1 MTKPIIKFIDLFSGI
16 GGIRLGLELSL
27 KKHGYKPECVFV
39 SEIKPHAISIL
50 KQNHPKET
58 ITGDITKVMSN
69 DIPDFDIL
77 CGGFPCQAFSSAG
90 NRNGF
95 ADTRGTLFFD
105 VERIIKDKCPKGFIL
120 ENVEGLVNHDGGNTL
135 EVIITNL
142 SSLGYHVTY
151 KVLNSLD
158 FGVPQERKRVY
169 FVGVR
174 KDLSENPISL
184 DSFPVKRVK
193 LKKILET
200 GQPTSNTEFVKLLL
214 QKFSVEELYGKS
226 IKDKRGG
233 ESNIHSWDLEIKGP
247 VTSEEKR
254 FLNLLLKE
262 RRKKKWSEQIG
273 IVWMDGVP
281 LTKEQIE
288 EFYQS
293 DDLQSMLDNL
303 TSLGYIKYEH
313 PKKQIEEIHVA
324 PNGKKVRT
332 TKRVSD
338 TTKPK
343 GYNIVTGKLSFEIN
357 KILDPNGVAPTLV
370 ATDMGKIY
378 VVDNG
383 GLRTLTLREGLRM
396 FGYPESFKFN
406 ISTPD
411 GFDLLGNTVV
421 VPVIKSIADRLVEK
435 L

>member
-1 MTKPIIKFIDLFSGI
+1 MSKPIIRFIDLFSGI

-27 KKHGYKPECVFV
+27 KKMGYKPQCVFV
-39 SEIKPHAISIL
+39 SEIKPHALKVL
-50 KQNHPKET
+50 KQNHPKDR
-58 ITGDITKVMSN
+58 ITGDITKVLSK

-105 VERIIKDKCPKGFIL
+105 VERIIKDKLPKGFIL

-135 EVIITNL
+135 EVIINNL
-142 SSLGYHVTY
+142 TSIGYHVTY
-151 KVLNSLD
+151 KVLNSID

-174 KDLSENPISL
+174 KDLSESPISL
-184 DSFPVKRVK
+184 DSFPIKRVT
-193 LKKILET
+193 LKKILEQ
-200 GQPTSNTEFVKLLL
+200 GQPTSDTPFIKSLL

-233 ESNIHSWDLEIKGP
+233 ESNIHSWDLELKGP
-247 VTSEEKR
+247 VTTEEKR

-273 IVWMDGVP
+273 ITWMDGVP
-281 LTKEQIE
+281 LTKKQIE

-293 DDLQSMLDNL
+293 EDLQSMLDNL
-303 TSLGYIKYEH
+303 TSLGYLKYEH
-313 PKKQIEEIHVA
+313 PKKQVVEIHVA
-324 PNGKKVRT
+324 PNGKEVKT

-338 TTKPK
+338 TSKPK

-370 ATDMGKIY
+370 ATDMGKLY
-378 VVDNG
+378 VIDNG
-383 GLRTLTLREGLRM
+383 GLRTLTLREGLRL
-396 FGYPESFKFN
+396 FGYPESFKFD
-406 ISTPD
+406 ISISE

-421 VPVIKSIADRLVEK
+421 VPVIKSISDRLIEK